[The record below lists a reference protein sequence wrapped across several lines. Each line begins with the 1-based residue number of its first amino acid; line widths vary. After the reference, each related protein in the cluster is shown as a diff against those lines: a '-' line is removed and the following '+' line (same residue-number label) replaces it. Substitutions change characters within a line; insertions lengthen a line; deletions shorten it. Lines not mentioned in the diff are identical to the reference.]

1 VSDRNMCIRK
11 VDVDNS
17 RNQYQWPVDDEPGAM
32 SLTGKQTLMVVC
44 SSARK
49 VHEYSHDGQRMV
61 TICMGNDITPHHM
74 IQISGEEFLSCSSDG
89 DENPH
94 IELGR
99 SAVEN
104 IFRFLGK
111 KGNGEG
117 KLSIPKHM
125 VVDKA
130 GFVYVADANR
140 RQKWTDSSAV
150 YRSLKYIKEVLPI
163 EASWE
168 PGRLYL
174 RNEVLFAGQ
183 NNIPQ
188 WLGNIR
194 ESCCCQCVKDLVM
207 LVGRRVCVFLRAFV

>member
-1 VSDRNMCIRK
+1 MNSRSIYVSDRNMCIRK

-17 RNQYQWPVDDEPGAM
+17 RNQSQWPVDDEPGAL
-32 SLTGKQTLMVVC
+32 SLTGKQTLLVVC

-74 IQISGEEFLSCSSDG
+74 IQISGEEFLLCSSDG

-99 SAVEN
+99 SAVET

-130 GFVYVADANR
+130 GFVYVADAKNGRIVLLSR
-140 RQKWTDSSAV
+140 R
-150 YRSLKYIKEVLPI
+150 LKYIKEVLPI
-163 EASWE
+163 EASWTSSFKE
-168 PGRLYL
+168 RG
-174 RNEVLFAGQ
+174 
-183 NNIPQ
+183 I
-188 WLGNIR
+188 I
-194 ESCCCQCVKDLVM
+194 C
-207 LVGRRVCVFLRAFV
+207 